1 MAFFAAAFF
10 RVAFLRET
18 FFRVA
23 FLREAFFRVAF
34 LAAAFFRV
42 AFLRA
47 AFFRVAFFA
56 AAFFRVAFLR
66 ETLAAV
72 ALRRAAV
79 FFRVTLRRATFF
91 LRTRVRA
98 AVFFRVAFFR
108 VLFAFFFMSDSAFRL
123 VDRSKVAG
131 AVRPHAPRIT
141 EKTLSSESAAGQHP
155 RWNPSSGT
163 RRSLPSRIFGILPP
177 TSFTHRTR
185 LRSFPLRPVIGCA
198 FPEEPPPPFPL
209 RRNVRR

>member
-1 MAFFAAAFF
+1 M
-10 RVAFLRET
+10 AFLRET
-18 FFRVA
+18 
-23 FLREAFFRVAF
+23 
-34 LAAAFFRV
+34 
-42 AFLRA
+42 
-47 AFFRVAFFA
+47 FFRVAFFA

-72 ALRRAAV
+72 ALRRAVV

-141 EKTLSSESAAGQHP
+141 EKPYHPNPLPVNTRVPEPVVLFRPASPASCCPPLSLIGPVSV
-155 RWNPSSGT
+155 
-163 RRSLPSRIFGILPP
+163 RSRFAL
-177 TSFTHRTR
+177 
-185 LRSFPLRPVIGCA
+185 
-198 FPEEPPPPFPL
+198 
-209 RRNVRR
+209 